1 MGALRT
7 GIVKSIRNKN
17 CWEKSV
23 VKNSK
28 PIGSLKENNS
38 IQINVLQTWCSN
50 RVWLCWHSSPCPLGL
65 RLVTMGQEELHPHH
79 LQGLWSVFGREWSH
93 LERIVHHRRQGHP
106 QADHHERPASWKIRG

>member
-65 RLVTMGQEELHPHH
+65 RLVTMGQEELHPP
-79 LQGLWSVFGREWSH
+79 REGQEGTIFSAP
-93 LERIVHHRRQGHP
+93 LDILFRSP
-106 QADHHERPASWKIRG
+106 KP